1 VELFLQRL
9 FDAMGNG
16 AIYAS
21 LGLALAI
28 IYKSTGHL
36 NFAQGEMA
44 MFSAFI
50 VYVLTVEQGW
60 PIVLSI
66 IVTMVLAGV
75 FGAVVEGALVSP
87 LEKRNPLTV
96 VIVSLGLF
104 LILNSVASKIWYGN
118 PRQFDSPF
126 PDPQLDYIEIGGA
139 RLPWATVAYW
149 ATLLGAAGLLWL
161 LLQKTKVGL
170 AFRAVASNR
179 ESARL
184 VGVDVNRTLMLGWAL
199 AAMMGAISGVIAAS
213 SRPLFDANLMLPL
226 LIYAFAAVL
235 IGGFDSMSGAIVGG
249 ILIALIETMAGGYLD
264 FIGSELGQTTALVVI
279 VVVLL
284 FRPTGLF
291 GSRKVH
297 RV

>member
-9 FDAMGNG
+9 FDALGNG

-50 VYVLTVEQGW
+50 VYVLSVEQGW
-60 PIVLSI
+60 PIVLAI
-66 IVTMVLAGV
+66 IVTVLIAGV
-75 FGAVVEGALVSP
+75 FGATVERVLVGP
-87 LEKRNPLTV
+87 LEQRNPLTI

-104 LILNSVASKIWYGN
+104 LILNSLATKIWYGN
-118 PRQFDSPF
+118 PRQFDSPY
-126 PDPQLDYIEIGGA
+126 PDAQLHYVKIGGA
-139 RLPWATVAYW
+139 RLPYATIGYW
-149 ATLLGAAGLLWL
+149 VTLLAAVGALWL
-161 LLQKTKVGL
+161 MLQRTKVGL
-170 AFRAVASNR
+170 AFRSVASNR
-179 ESARL
+179 DSARL
-184 VGVDVNRTLMLGWAL
+184 VGIDVQRTLMLGWAL
-199 AAMMGAISGVIAAS
+199 AAGFGALSGVIAAS

-235 IGGFDSMSGAIVGG
+235 IGGFDSLAGAIVGG
-249 ILIALIETMAGGYLD
+249 VLIALIETMASGYLD

-291 GSRKVH
+291 GSRKVQ